1 MLFALIVFIAL
12 LIIGFILQEL
22 SWWQIVLFLGVAAAA
37 FYGFYLLWL
46 PLAAY
51 AAVLGLLDI
60 ILILIIFKGD
70 ITIR

>member
-12 LIIGFILQEL
+12 LISGLVLQEL
-22 SWWQIVLFLGVAAAA
+22 CWSKTALFLGVAAAVLC
-37 FYGFYLLWL
+37 GFYLFRL

-51 AAVLGLLDI
+51 AAPLCVLDI

-70 ITIR
+70 INIR